1 MKKISAEFNAHIL
14 VVDDYIVNQELTKE
28 MLEMMK
34 CEVDV
39 AEDGNEAL
47 SLYKEATYD
56 LIFMDVQMP
65 GMDGYDVTR
74 QIRMLEGSAKHTPI
88 IAVTANALVGDRE
101 KCLEAGMDDYIS
113 KPIKGSDLEMMLEK
127 YVSKQKVK

>member
-1 MKKISAEFNAHIL
+1 MKRITSAFNAHIL
-14 VVDDYIVNQELTKE
+14 VVDDYIVNQELTRE

-39 AEDGNEAL
+39 AEDGNEAI
-47 SLYKEATYD
+47 SLYKEGKYD

-65 GMDGYDVTR
+65 GMDGYEVTR
-74 QIRMLEGSAKHTPI
+74 QIRAIEGNAEHTPI

-101 KCLEAGMDDYIS
+101 KCIDAGMDDYIS
-113 KPIKGSDLEMMLEK
+113 KPIKGSDLEMMLDK
-127 YVSKQKVK
+127 YLSKQKVQ

>member
-1 MKKISAEFNAHIL
+1 MKKISSEFNASIL

-47 SLYKEATYD
+47 ALYKEGNYD

-65 GMDGYDVTR
+65 GVDGYEVTR
-74 QIRMLEGSAKHTPI
+74 QIRTLEGNTKHTPI
-88 IAVTANALVGDRE
+88 IAVTANALVGDKE
-101 KCLEAGMDDYIS
+101 KCLEAGMDNYIS

-127 YVSKQKVK
+127 YISRQQVN

>member
-1 MKKISAEFNAHIL
+1 MKKISAEFNANVL

-47 SLYKEATYD
+47 SLYKEGTYN

-65 GMDGYDVTR
+65 GMDGYEVTR
-74 QIRMLEGSAKHTPI
+74 QIRALEGEAKHTPI

-127 YVSKQKVK
+127 YLSKQKV

>member
-1 MKKISAEFNAHIL
+1 MKRISAEYNAHIL

-39 AEDGNEAL
+39 AEDGNEAI
-47 SLYKEATYD
+47 SLYKEGKYD

-74 QIRMLEGSAKHTPI
+74 QIRIIESGKEHTPI
-88 IAVTANALVGDRE
+88 IAITANALVGDRE

-113 KPIKGSDLEMMLEK
+113 KPIKGSDLEMMLDK
-127 YVSKQKVK
+127 YLSKQKVQ

>member
-1 MKKISAEFNAHIL
+1 MKRISAEFNAHIL

-34 CEVDV
+34 CQVDV

-47 SLYKEATYD
+47 SCYKDSQYD

-65 GMDGYDVTR
+65 GMDGYEVTR
-74 QIRMLEGSAKHTPI
+74 QIRALEGSEKHTPI
-88 IAVTANALVGDRE
+88 IAVTANALVGDKE
-101 KCLEAGMDDYIS
+101 KCIEAGMDDYIS
-113 KPIKGSDLEMMLEK
+113 KPIKGSDLEIMLEK
-127 YVSKQKVK
+127 YLSQQKVK